1 MIKIRLLAL
10 YNIVESVYKYDLS
23 VAYLSQRLA
32 VWPNSLEI
40 IHVFTLKFY
49 MLLTFNIEFPLMKIK
64 YVTLAILPL
73 VHIK

>member
-10 YNIVESVYKYDLS
+10 YNIVESVYKYELS

-40 IHVFTLKFY
+40 IDVFTLKFY
-49 MLLTFNIEFPLMKIK
+49 MLLTFNIEFPLMKVK
-64 YVTLAILPL
+64 YVILAILPHI
-73 VHIK
+73 HIK